1 LHFNNQKN
9 IRNMKFVVTGSLGN
23 ISKPLTQSLLAAGH
37 TVTVISSQQE
47 KAREI
52 ESLGAIPAIGNISDI
67 SFLTQTFKGADAIYT
82 MVPPSFT
89 ATDYRRYFNETAN
102 SYASAIKASG
112 VKQVV
117 NLSSIGAHL
126 PEGTGPIKGL
136 YDLEQIF
143 NGLEAV
149 SILHL
154 RPAFFYTNFYNNADM
169 IKHAGILGSNYPASA
184 RMVMV
189 HPADIA
195 DKAAEQ
201 LQKGINGKSALYVAS
216 DDLTL
221 TAVTGLLGDAIGK
234 PELPW
239 VEFSDEQTTEGMLQ
253 AGFPDDLARN
263 YAEMGNAVKS
273 GILFEDYDRNKPATS
288 GRKFKDFVQ
297 EFAAR
302 F

>member
-1 LHFNNQKN
+1 
-9 IRNMKFVVTGSLGN
+9 MKFVVTGSLGN
-23 ISKPLTQSLLAAGH
+23 ISKPLTQLLLAAGH

-47 KAREI
+47 RAGEI
-52 ESLGAIPAIGNISDI
+52 ESLGAIPAIGSISDI
-67 SFLTQTFKGADAIYT
+67 GFLTQVFKGADAIYT

-112 VKQVV
+112 VKRVV

-136 YDLEQIF
+136 YDLEHIF
-143 NGLEAV
+143 NALEDV
-149 SILHL
+149 SIMHL
-154 RPAFFYTNFYNNADM
+154 RPASFYTNFYNNVDM
-169 IKHAGILGSNYPASA
+169 IKHAGILGANYPASA

-201 LQKGINGKSALYVAS
+201 LQKGFNGKSVLYIAS
-216 DDLTL
+216 DELTL
-221 TAVTGLLGDAIGK
+221 AAVTGLLGEAIGK
-234 PELPW
+234 PDLPW
-239 VEFSDEQTTEGMLQ
+239 VEFSDEQTTDGMRQ
-253 AGFPDDLARN
+253 AGLPDDLARN

-273 GILFEDYDRNKPATS
+273 GILFEDYDRNKPVIS
-288 GRKFKDFVQ
+288 GRKFNAFAT
-297 EFAAR
+297 EFATR

>member
-1 LHFNNQKN
+1 
-9 IRNMKFVVTGSLGN
+9 MKFVVTGSLGN
-23 ISKPLTQSLLAAGH
+23 ISKPLTQLLLAAGH

-47 KAREI
+47 RAGEI
-52 ESLGAIPAIGNISDI
+52 ESLGAIPAIGSISDI
-67 SFLTQTFKGADAIYT
+67 GFLTQAFKGADAIYT

-102 SYASAIKASG
+102 SYAAAIKASG
-112 VKQVV
+112 VKRVV

-136 YDLEQIF
+136 YDLEHVF
-143 NGLEAV
+143 NGLEDV
-149 SILHL
+149 SMVHL
-154 RPAFFYTNFYNNADM
+154 RPGFFYTNFYNNADM
-169 IKHAGILGSNYPASA
+169 IKQAGILGANYPASA

-189 HPADIA
+189 HPSDIA

-201 LQKGINGKSALYVAS
+201 LQKSFNGKSVLYVAS

-221 TAVTGLLGDAIGK
+221 AAATGLLGEAIGK
-234 PELPW
+234 PDLPW
-239 VEFSDEQTTEGMLQ
+239 VEFSDEQTADGMRQ
-253 AGFPDDLARN
+253 AGLPDDLARN

-273 GILFEDYDRNKPATS
+273 GILFEDYDRNKPVTS
-288 GRKFKDFVQ
+288 GRKFNAFAT